1 MAIPR
6 GHAYAEE
13 CNNYYTLIDAMKY
26 TKEGLEGIVKRSVE
40 DLYERIYN
48 KCHGIQ
54 PCVDNC
60 TAIHG
65 SKFKKWCDSC
75 TKWREELSLF
85 MNYSGHVNRVEWKL
99 FDSRD
104 WLKCNDSSTINQVA
118 NIFVY
123 KCKQPKKSITD
134 DFIDMIS
141 LFENCSYFAFGKNK
155 GLTRDIRSIRNDFFA
170 HNSSYTINN
179 KDTLYCLDKFSTLLN
194 QPLFRTDKKCNEMHK
209 LVCDLKNSRQRV
221 QNNNTSETKSI
232 MQPFLRLYHN
242 EPMIVVEKANE
253 VISNIKNKQ
262 LTRPLHRRYDL
273 ILLVL
278 LLYYHYIEMP
288 WNTNNG
294 FKPPKGCNTMDFTFP
309 WKSDL
314 NFKSYISVREDF
326 VGREWM
332 TEDIAYELLHTDR
345 RGLLIAAELGF
356 GKSALVSH
364 IACSH
369 DQISSAYPIYEK
381 TIGIHMCRYDT
392 NLTLSPGIFVRNMAG
407 KLAEQFPEFGNIL
420 NTENMASDYLTNSKC
435 IQDPHGCF
443 DHTILYP
450 LQNLNSSQDIIFI
463 VDALDE
469 CIEIGPRNIFS
480 LLNKKIHL
488 LPQNIK
494 FLFTS
499 RNISTIRVNL
509 PPGVSVYQTHLFR
522 EKSLGDIKKYISHRL
537 ENNSVNEQ
545 YQTLLSSSNLD
556 ETLEKLADLVDGN
569 FLFLT
574 NAFDFWVR
582 VGNINAFPDKMEHI
596 YRLNVLRIFD
606 KSENIFEDVRS
617 IIEILCASQG
627 LIKESLLY
635 EILNV
640 YDFKRRK
647 YFSRLLSNELSHFI
661 QRASENVVFTNKRI
675 ADFFSRQDNLEND
688 FYIFQQNGHKLIA
701 KFFLKHLENQHANI
715 SVTLLKDTFRHV
727 ALSEDKTL
735 KNRLINEISSHTN
748 ESKYSFLMHYIAASL
763 NSYDAMSIAIL
774 SMSHSN
780 IDMKDPGKST
790 ASFIAATYGNDNALA
805 ALIERGSD
813 VNYQRPPPVFIQLKH
828 FQDPIHFCKYNIF
841 CGYNLANIASQNGH
855 ANVLKFL
862 IKYNIN
868 LCHETSLGL
877 NSFHLASEH
886 DHVHILRILMS
897 SKLCNWTSSFDQA
910 LYLSAKNGH
919 VRVVKYLLSINATD
933 NCVPCSNF
941 IHWIPKGKSRL
952 QTYTRMPNLPYE
964 RDYKNYLL
972 RDDRRFYFCE
982 SALDIAVQNNH
993 LEVFKILV
1001 GQKENALNCVS
1012 ARGMTPAITAVVFNS
1027 KDVIYHFLQSGLPLN
1042 DTCTVRHIKK
1052 RFKNYDEDMDN
1063 ETFCKNDLSFWHML
1077 AIHSSP
1083 EIFTNVSNNAKY
1095 DYVWKLTD
1103 NNGATPFHHA
1113 CCNRRVEYGSFFM
1126 LASHILDRTLN
1137 GSTPAHSAAV
1147 CLNVIPIY
1155 IFMKYKNLPIDIKDY
1170 SYKNILHYFATSTQ
1184 NTMSISIDFLSKFIN
1199 ESYDKLISEQ
1209 DSDGRTPLHFA
1220 AMSGNT
1226 LLIKNDYWN
1235 ITFQPDHYMIRDKFN
1250 SSVLD
1255 ILFEYMPSFQPILGK
1270 FTLKLPYGCDF
1281 DDLLRTPGCAK
1292 IRLKILDNFEMFAFK
1307 ALSDLKGT
1315 NLLRKRNI
1323 FSFMNEALKKNR
1335 FYVLH
1340 MIKVFFPK
1348 LYQSVSK
1355 SNVHLFFGQLF
1366 QKSIY
1371 PNLILSSTVLPDL
1384 MKYACESRKQYGYL
1398 WYMFYDSQRKFWPMY
1413 TIWNGTQ
1420 LYNVMDLV
1428 LRKCTQRDLWKA
1440 AVKGGNLYPL
1450 LNTGIRKLADYN
1462 ITNFVH
1468 LAPCIIPQSKYLA
1481 PNLKLIA
1488 NTNSYLSMPDVT
1500 PFSHP
1505 VALQFI
1511 LHSGLKIQYST
1522 HCLQN
1527 TPDLSIYHIWVS
1539 KGFWS
1544 LYEFSEDKELLKCKN
1559 RYKITPAHLAYFF
1572 NHSSPYQENID
1583 TKRFID
1589 NHFSALFFK
1598 VVMDFRT
1605 FVFPEHSKAWTC
1617 VQYVHKFN
1625 RMSLKKLLFLGSLE
1639 NEICSL
1645 ISKLYQVDWDLV
1657 FHIFSFKNIQ
1667 KFVDLKQPFEFINY
1681 IQHIRTTCQYKK
1693 DISPSQHVSKFYKA
1707 NKIVNSECLNP
1718 VDFLKSRFCL
1728 KYITFLNKQRKHVNY
1743 KIESILV
1750 MYFPLCYLIY
1760 HRFIIELPD
1769 LAQKNTMEIIQIM
1782 NAYGSTPFFHN
1793 NPKYNYWNKLR
1804 SPFTNPFRTMT
1815 QTILSS
1821 DVAHILSWIRFPALE
1836 IEQDEFHSEKEKHAF
1851 VSYNYPLSMYE
1862 NLTKNLT

>member
-1 MAIPR
+1 M
-6 GHAYAEE
+6 Y
-13 CNNYYTLIDAMKY
+13 
-26 TKEGLEGIVKRSVE
+26 
-40 DLYERIYN
+40 
-48 KCHGIQ
+48 
-54 PCVDNC
+54 
-60 TAIHG
+60 
-65 SKFKKWCDSC
+65 
-75 TKWREELSLF
+75 LF
-85 MNYSGHVNRVEWKL
+85 S
-99 FDSRD
+99 
-104 WLKCNDSSTINQVA
+104 
-118 NIFVY
+118 
-123 KCKQPKKSITD
+123 
-134 DFIDMIS
+134 
-141 LFENCSYFAFGKNK
+141 
-155 GLTRDIRSIRNDFFA
+155 
-170 HNSSYTINN
+170 
-179 KDTLYCLDKFSTLLN
+179 
-194 QPLFRTDKKCNEMHK
+194 
-209 LVCDLKNSRQRV
+209 
-221 QNNNTSETKSI
+221 
-232 MQPFLRLYHN
+232 
-242 EPMIVVEKANE
+242 
-253 VISNIKNKQ
+253 
-262 LTRPLHRRYDL
+262 
-273 ILLVL
+273 
-278 LLYYHYIEMP
+278 
-288 WNTNNG
+288 
-294 FKPPKGCNTMDFTFP
+294 GCNTMDFTFP

-735 KNRLINEISSHTN
+735 KNRLINDISSHTN

-805 ALIERGSD
+805 ALIERGAD

-1323 FSFMNEALKKNR
+1323 FSFMHEALKKNR

-1420 LYNVMDLV
+1420 LYDVMDLV

-1539 KGFWS
+1539 KGLWS

-1821 DVAHILSWIRFPALE
+1821 DVAHILSWIRFPALG